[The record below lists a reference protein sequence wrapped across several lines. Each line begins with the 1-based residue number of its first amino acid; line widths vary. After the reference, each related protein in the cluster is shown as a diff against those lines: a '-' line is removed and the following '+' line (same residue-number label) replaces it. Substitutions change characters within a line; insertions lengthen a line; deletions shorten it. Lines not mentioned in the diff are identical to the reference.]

1 MEGHAFVEIVL
12 RGLHDLQISSL
23 EFVVEVYGR
32 NLTGNYRHTAGL
44 LRLILVVI
52 HLGHGVNAGHQ
63 VVDLN
68 LALGVGLDGLIDAVS
83 GNGKGEVIHLA
94 VLRGL
99 DDLGR
104 AVGYLQIEE
113 CLHGVHNR
121 GCVSD
126 RILHGSVR
134 PIVTVAPY
142 DNAFANIVLAGGDG
156 YRFRRR
162 SLCGNGQRVTIG
174 RKDNIGQ
181 VAAEGIVRYHMIA
194 VGQGSCVLIT
204 VPFQLDRLRLVG
216 GLAHKAGNDRVA
228 LNAGFDAV
236 IVRRKATIQ
245 RVRGAIHGFHGIST
259 AGVNMVEV
267 RVTLSDDRFPYQHL
281 RSHHVR
287 HFVGIG
293 FILRAPV
300 EGQVT
305 LITILHDS
313 AQQCLDGIG
322 INRAVVIRWI
332 VLPII
337 LAVSCI
343 GFLQQTGNPRL
354 DAVAG
359 RAIEGADGVQ
369 CGHPCCLTG
378 GPAVHIM
385 QLIMTP
391 SAAVIEVGIPASR
404 KTNGIGFC
412 HLAGRGSGKGG
423 NTAAENGCEADQQ
436 RHKPCNASAIDFF
449 HLRTSL

>member
-1 MEGHAFVEIVL
+1 MEGHTLVEIVL
-12 RGLHDLQISSL
+12 RGLHDLQISTL
-23 EFVVEVYGR
+23 ELVVEGHGR
-32 NLTGNYRHTAGL
+32 NLTGNHRQTAGL

-68 LALGVGLDGLIDAVS
+68 LALGVGLDSLIDAVA
-83 GNGKGEVIHLA
+83 GDGKGEVIHLA
-94 VLRGL
+94 ILRGL
-99 DDLGR
+99 DDLSG
-104 AVGYLQIEE
+104 AVGHLQIEE
-113 CLHGVHNR
+113 RLHGVHNS

-134 PIVTVAPY
+134 PIVTVTPY
-142 DNAFANIVLAGGDG
+142 DNALTDIVLDGGDG
-156 YRFRRR
+156 HRFRRC
-162 SLCGNGQRVTIG
+162 SLSGNGQCVAIA

-181 VAAEGIVRYHMIA
+181 VAAEGIVRHHMIA
-194 VGQGSCVLIT
+194 VGQGSCVLTT

-216 GLAHKAGNDRVA
+216 SLTHKAGNDRVA

-236 IVRRKATIQ
+236 VVSRESTIQ
-245 RVRGAIHGFHGIST
+245 RVRSAVHGFHGIST

-267 RVTLSDDRFPYQHL
+267 YVPLSDDRFPYQHL

-287 HFVGIG
+287 HFVSIG

-305 LITILHDS
+305 LIAILHDS

-322 INRAVVIRWI
+322 INGAVVIRWI

-359 RAIEGADGVQ
+359 RAIEGTDGVQ

-391 SAAVIEVGIPASR
+391 SAAVIKISIPTAGEA
-404 KTNGIGFC
+404 NGIGFC
-412 HLAGRGSGKGG
+412 HFAGRRSGKGG

-436 RHKPCNASAIDFF
+436 RHKP
-449 HLRTSL
+449 

>member
-1 MEGHAFVEIVL
+1 MEGHSFVEIVL
-12 RGLHDLQISSL
+12 RGLHDLQISTL
-23 EFVVEVYGR
+23 ELVVEVYGR
-32 NLTGNYRHTAGL
+32 NLTGNHRHTAGF
-44 LRLILVVI
+44 LRLILVVV
-52 HLGHGVNAGHQ
+52 HLGHGVNTGHQ
-63 VVDLN
+63 IVDLN
-68 LALGVGLDGLIDAVS
+68 LTLGVGLDGLIDAVA
-83 GNGKGEVIHLA
+83 GDGKSKVVHLT

-113 CLHGVHNR
+113 RLHGVHNG

-142 DNAFANIVLAGGDG
+142 DNALTDIVLAGGDG
-156 YRFRRR
+156 HRFCRC
-162 SLCGNGQRVTIG
+162 SLSGNGQCVAIA

-236 IVRRKATIQ
+236 IVIAKQVIQ
-245 RVRGAIHGFHGIST
+245 RVRSAVHGFHGIST

-267 RVTLSDDRFPYQHL
+267 CIPLSDDRFPYQHL

-305 LITILHDS
+305 LIAILHDS

-322 INRAVVIRWI
+322 INCAVAIRWI

-354 DAVAG
+354 NAVAG
-359 RAIEGADGVQ
+359 RAIEGTDGVQ

-385 QLIMTP
+385 
-391 SAAVIEVGIPASR
+391 
-404 KTNGIGFC
+404 
-412 HLAGRGSGKGG
+412 
-423 NTAAENGCEADQQ
+423 
-436 RHKPCNASAIDFF
+436 
-449 HLRTSL
+449 

>member
-1 MEGHAFVEIVL
+1 M
-12 RGLHDLQISSL
+12 
-23 EFVVEVYGR
+23 
-32 NLTGNYRHTAGL
+32 
-44 LRLILVVI
+44 
-52 HLGHGVNAGHQ
+52 
-63 VVDLN
+63 
-68 LALGVGLDGLIDAVS
+68 
-83 GNGKGEVIHLA
+83 
-94 VLRGL
+94 
-99 DDLGR
+99 
-104 AVGYLQIEE
+104 
-113 CLHGVHNR
+113 
-121 GCVSD
+121 
-126 RILHGSVR
+126 
-134 PIVTVAPY
+134 TVAPY
-142 DNAFANIVLAGGDG
+142 DNALANIVLAGGDG
-156 YRFRRR
+156 HRFRRG
-162 SLCGNGQRVTIG
+162 SLSGNGQCVSIA

-194 VGQGSCVLIT
+194 VGQGSCVLTT
-204 VPFQLDRLRLVG
+204 VPFQLDSLRFVG
-216 GLAHKAGNDRVA
+216 GFAHKAGNDRVA

-236 IVRRKATIQ
+236 IVSREATIQ
-245 RVRGAIHGFHGIST
+245 RVSGAVHGFHGIST

-267 RVTLSDDRFPYQHL
+267 CIPLSDNRFPYQHL

-287 HFVGIG
+287 HFVSIG
-293 FILRAPV
+293 FILRAPI

-305 LITILHDS
+305 LIAILHDS

-322 INRAVVIRWI
+322 INGAVVIRWI

-359 RAIEGADGVQ
+359 RAIEGTDGVQ

-385 QLIMTP
+385 QLIMPP

-412 HLAGRGSGKGG
+412 HFAGRRSGKGG
-423 NTAAENGCEADQQ
+423 DTPAENGCEADQQ
-436 RHKPCNASAIDFF
+436 RHKP
-449 HLRTSL
+449 

>member
-1 MEGHAFVEIVL
+1 
-12 RGLHDLQISSL
+12 
-23 EFVVEVYGR
+23 
-32 NLTGNYRHTAGL
+32 
-44 LRLILVVI
+44 
-52 HLGHGVNAGHQ
+52 
-63 VVDLN
+63 
-68 LALGVGLDGLIDAVS
+68 
-83 GNGKGEVIHLA
+83 
-94 VLRGL
+94 
-99 DDLGR
+99 
-104 AVGYLQIEE
+104 
-113 CLHGVHNR
+113 
-121 GCVSD
+121 
-126 RILHGSVR
+126 
-134 PIVTVAPY
+134 VTVAPY
-142 DNAFANIVLAGGDG
+142 DNALANIVLAGGDG
-156 YRFRRR
+156 HRFRRG
-162 SLCGNGQRVTIG
+162 SLSGNGQCVSIA

-181 VAAEGIVRYHMIA
+181 VAAEGIVRHHMIA
-194 VGQGSCVLIT
+194 VGQGSCVLTT
-204 VPFQLDRLRLVG
+204 VPFQLDSLRLVG

-236 IVRRKATIQ
+236 VVSRESTIQ
-245 RVRGAIHGFHGIST
+245 RVRSAVHGFHGIST

-267 RVTLSDDRFPYQHL
+267 CIPLSDDRFPYQHL

-305 LITILHDS
+305 LIAILHDS

-322 INRAVVIRWI
+322 INGAVVIRWI

-359 RAIEGADGVQ
+359 RAIEGTDGVQ

-385 QLIMTP
+385 QLIMPP
-391 SAAVIEVGIPASR
+391 SAAVIKISIPTAGEA
-404 KTNGIGFC
+404 NGIGFC
-412 HLAGRGSGKGG
+412 HFAGRRSGKGG

-436 RHKPCNASAIDFF
+436 RHKP
-449 HLRTSL
+449 